1 MGLAVP
7 AGLPLGVLLGLNDG
21 SLSALWCVVR
31 AYCYLPDSAASN
43 RLRPDVGQ
51 THCARIK
58 PVHPAARRWS
68 RSMSVPSSG
77 DDG

>member
-21 SLSALWCVVR
+21 SLGALWCVVS

-43 RLRPDVGQ
+43 DFASTGGQAVQPLHQGPVLR
-51 THCARIK
+51 
-58 PVHPAARRWS
+58 
-68 RSMSVPSSG
+68 
-77 DDG
+77 